1 MNCYHVGTDVRVE
14 EPVTLR
20 VKGDALNQLV
30 AGYNRHLDFVFNL
43 NLTKFAYLNLIE
55 LQLFL

>member
-30 AGYNRHLDFVFNL
+30 AGYDRHFDFVFNL
-43 NLTKFAYLNLIE
+43 NLTKFAYLIE

>member
-20 VKGDALNQLV
+20 VKGDALNQVV
-30 AGYNRHLDFVFNL
+30 AGYNSHL
-43 NLTKFAYLNLIE
+43 
-55 LQLFL
+55 